1 MKAGNATKAPV
12 NREFV
17 KHEFKGMRYMEMNS
31 RSKTSN
37 AKIEVIDDIMKLLE
51 DRFKYFQTEYTT

>member
-1 MKAGNATKAPV
+1 MKAGKETKAPV

-31 RSKTSN
+31 RSKPSN
-37 AKIEVIDDIMKLLE
+37 ANVEVIDEIIK
-51 DRFKYFQTEYTT
+51 

>member
-1 MKAGNATKAPV
+1 MKAGNATKAHV
-12 NREFV
+12 NRDFV

-37 AKIEVIDDIMKLLE
+37 AKVEVIDEIII
-51 DRFKYFQTEYTT
+51 